1 MNTLSVGDLNELIHL
16 IDTAK
21 NRTPRLAHIR
31 RELVKTAIYVNGGVD
46 E

>member
-1 MNTLSVGDLNELIHL
+1 MIDLTVGDLNDLIHL
-16 IDTAK
+16 IDAQNNT
-21 NRTPRLAHIR
+21 RFAHIR

>member
-1 MNTLSVGDLNELIHL
+1 MDLSVIDLNELIHL

-21 NRTPRLAHIR
+21 ETPRLAHIR

>member
-1 MNTLSVGDLNELIHL
+1 MNTLSVNDLNELIRL
-16 IDTAK
+16 VDMAQ
-21 NRTPRLAHIR
+21 NRTARLDHIR